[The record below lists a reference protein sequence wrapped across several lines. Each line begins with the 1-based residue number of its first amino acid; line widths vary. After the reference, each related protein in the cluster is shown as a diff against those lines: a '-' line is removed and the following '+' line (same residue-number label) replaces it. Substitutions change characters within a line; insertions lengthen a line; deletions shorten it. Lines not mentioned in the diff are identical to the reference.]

1 MFKKTLFI
9 FLAAVYL
16 NSCNFSTTG
25 TWKNETIEE
34 NKRKRI
40 KTLNNKLFEALF
52 TNDAGKLKELMSDT
66 LKRSFGEESI
76 KSLEQLNASYKPE
89 TYTVLDEYNVSNAKA
104 GVENVLTASNGNDH
118 DYEVNYLA
126 LNQEMYVSLLLA
138 PDKDNDLLIT
148 VIYGKYADDWKI
160 NVLRFGE
167 YRVAGK
173 TTPDYYNLSKAAYG
187 KGYLVNAVNYMI
199 VSNQLSR
206 PAADLFQFKKD
217 KEMGEFYTKLLKE
230 ADANYRFPMALTNVE
245 THPKI
250 YKMSPQITRE
260 GVFPSIHY
268 ISDINI
274 NSEAQLKAENDV
286 VRKEVSKLFPGIDQD
301 KKYIF
306 YWVINGLP
314 DGNRVMEQYGFID
327 TLKTSTNL

>member
-1 MFKKTLFI
+1 MIKKALFI
-9 FLAAVYL
+9 LLAAVVL
-16 NSCNFSTTG
+16 HSCNFSTTG
-25 TWKNETIEE
+25 TWKNETIQES
-34 NKRKRI
+34 KRKRI

-52 TNDAGKLKELMSDT
+52 TNDAEKLKELMSDT

-76 KSLEQLNASYKPE
+76 NSLQQLNASYKPE

-104 GVENVLTASNGNDH
+104 GMENVLKTTDGNDH

-126 LNQEMYVSLLLA
+126 LNKEMYVSLLLA
-138 PDKDNDLLIT
+138 PDKENDLLIT
-148 VIYGKYADDWKI
+148 VVYGKYADDWKI

-173 TTPDYYNLSKAAYG
+173 TTPDYYSLAKTANSKG
-187 KGYLVNAVNYMI
+187 QLVNAVNYMI
-199 VSNQLSR
+199 LSNQLSR
-206 PAADLFQFKKD
+206 PAGDLFQFKKD
-217 KEMGEFYTKLLKE
+217 KEMAEFYSKLLRE
-230 ADANYRFPMALTNVE
+230 ADAQYRFPMPLVNVE

-274 NSEAQLKAENDV
+274 NSEAQLKAENELV
-286 VRKEVSKLFPGIDQD
+286 KKEVSRLFPGIDQD

-314 DGNRVMEQYGFID
+314 DGNKVMEQYGFID
-327 TLKTSTNL
+327 TLKVNTAL